1 MKIVHVDTGK
11 EMRGGQHQVLLLA
24 DGLRQRGHEQVIVCP
39 DSSPL
44 EERAGQSG
52 FQVFAMPTHDPGH
65 ARGILQLRRQLNAER
80 FEILHAHD
88 GRSQTIAYLATA
100 GSRARRIATRRVTF
114 LPSGFGSLLFFHR
127 LKYDFT
133 CDGLI
138 AVSQFVRQLLVDSGI
153 PEVKVEVIPDG
164 IVLPAEL
171 PGPDVRTRARAQWGF
186 DEQEFVVGHV
196 GAFTPEKGQEAAI
209 AAMILLAEKLPNAR
223 LVLAGAVPEAA
234 PTHLKALLDRAG
246 ARVRLVGYLEDL
258 SGFFAGLDL
267 YIMPSLAEGLGSS
280 ALLAMAHGLAVVASR
295 VGGLPEV
302 VEEGKTGWLVAP
314 LPGGAL
320 SPAALAGAIAGAASD
335 RQRLREFGANARGR
349 ARQFSSDIMVTRT
362 EAFYKRLLAGG

>member
-11 EMRGGQHQVLLLA
+11 EMRGGQHQALLLA
-24 DGLRQRGHEQVIVCP
+24 DGLRQRGHEQLIVCP

-52 FQVFAMPTHDPGH
+52 FRVFAMPTHDPGH
-65 ARGILQLRRQLNAER
+65 APGILQLRQRLNAER
-80 FEILHAHD
+80 FEFLNTHD
-88 GRSQTIAYLATA
+88 GKGQTIAYLAAA
-100 GSRARRIATRRVTF
+100 GSRPRRVATRRVTF
-114 LPSGFGSLLFFHR
+114 LPSGLASFLALHR
-127 LKYDFT
+127 FKYEFT
-133 CDGLI
+133 CDGII

-153 PEVKVEVIPDG
+153 PEGKIEVIPDG
-164 IVLPAEL
+164 VVVPAEL
-171 PGPDVRTRARAQWGF
+171 PGSDVRARARAQWGF
-186 DEQEFVVGHV
+186 DEQEFVVGHA

-267 YIMPSLAEGLGSS
+267 YVMPSLAE
-280 ALLAMAHGLAVVASR
+280 
-295 VGGLPEV
+295 
-302 VEEGKTGWLVAP
+302 
-314 LPGGAL
+314 
-320 SPAALAGAIAGAASD
+320 
-335 RQRLREFGANARGR
+335 
-349 ARQFSSDIMVTRT
+349 
-362 EAFYKRLLAGG
+362 